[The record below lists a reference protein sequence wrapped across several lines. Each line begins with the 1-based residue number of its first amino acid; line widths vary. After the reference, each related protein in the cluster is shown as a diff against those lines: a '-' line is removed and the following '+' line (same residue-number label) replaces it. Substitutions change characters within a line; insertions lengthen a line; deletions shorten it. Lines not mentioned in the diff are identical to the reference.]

1 MLNKHIFYTF
11 GLQNLQNQTAS
22 LNNTPVLIVGLTEN
36 KIQMKIGVP
45 KETKEKENRVALTP
59 DVVKDLIKKGFEIA
73 IEKDAG
79 LASFYSNEA
88 YSAAGAGIVSKTEA
102 YGADVVLKVNP
113 PDAADVALIKKD
125 GILISFMWAATNST
139 LVEACSKA
147 GITAFSMDAIPRIS
161 RAQKMDALSSQA
173 NLAGYKA
180 VLMAANAIG
189 KILPMMTTAAGTIR
203 PSKVVI
209 FGAGVAGLQAIATAK
224 RMGAVVEVTDI
235 RPETKEQV
243 ESLGGKFI
251 EVKGDE
257 SIKIEGGYVK
267 GVSEEFLKRQQELV
281 SKHVKEADIVIT
293 TALIPGK
300 KAPLLVTEEMV
311 KSMRFGSVILD
322 MAVEQGGNVT
332 GSELNKTVIKN
343 GVTIIGEGNLPSL
356 LPMNASDLYAKNIA
370 TFLLHLAD
378 KDNFKWEMEE
388 EITKG
393 SLIVHKGQAVHPT
406 VTKPV
411 NA

>member
-1 MLNKHIFYTF
+1 ML
-11 GLQNLQNQTAS
+11 
-22 LNNTPVLIVGLTEN
+22 V
-36 KIQMKIGVP
+36 GVP
-45 KETKEKENRVALTP
+45 KETKVKENRVALTP
-59 DVVKDLIKKGFEIA
+59 DVVKDMVKKGYQVQ
-73 IEKDAG
+73 IEKGAG
-79 LASFYSNEA
+79 MNSFYSDDA
-88 YSAAGAGIVSKTEA
+88 YTAAGATLCDHDSVYKNS
-102 YGADVVLKVNP
+102 DVVLKVNP
-113 PDAADVALIKKD
+113 PLPDEVAKMKKD
-125 GILISFMWAATNST
+125 SILLSFMWAATNPD
-139 LVEACSKA
+139 LVAACEKA
-147 GITAFSMDAIPRIS
+147 GVSAFSMDAIPRIS

-173 NLAGYKA
+173 NLGGYKA
-180 VLMAANAIG
+180 VLLAADNIG

-224 RMGAVVEVTDI
+224 RLGAVVEVTDI

-251 EVKGDE
+251 EVKGDD

-267 GVSEEFLKRQQELV
+267 GVSEEFLKKQQELV
-281 SKHVKEADIVIT
+281 AKHVKEADIVIT

-311 KSMRFGSVILD
+311 KSMRFGSVIVD
-322 MAVEQGGNVT
+322 MAVEQGGNVA
-332 GSELNKTVIKN
+332 GSELNKTVNKH

-356 LPMNASDLYAKNIA
+356 LPMNASDLYAKNIV
-370 TFLLHLAD
+370 TFLYHLS
-378 KDNFKWEMEE
+378 DNTGFKWEMEE

-393 SLIVHKGQAVHPT
+393 SLITHKGVAVHPSVAKT
-406 VTKPV
+406 V

>member
-1 MLNKHIFYTF
+1 
-11 GLQNLQNQTAS
+11 
-22 LNNTPVLIVGLTEN
+22 
-36 KIQMKIGVP
+36 MKLAVP
-45 KETKEKENRVALTP
+45 KETKFKENRVALTP
-59 DVVKDLIKKGFEIA
+59 DVVKDLVKKGFEVIV
-73 IEKDAG
+73 ENGAG
-79 LASFYSNEA
+79 MNSFFSDESYT
-88 YSAAGAGIVSKTEA
+88 AAGAQLVPDAKKLYA
-102 YGADVVLKVNP
+102 DADVVLKVNAP
-113 PDAADVALIKKD
+113 LPEEIAGMKK
-125 GILISFMWAATNST
+125 GAILLSFMWAATNPE
-139 LVEACSKA
+139 LVNACVKA
-147 GITAFSMDAIPRIS
+147 GISAFSVDAVPRIS

-173 NLAGYKA
+173 NLAGYKS
-180 VLMAANAIG
+180 VIMAANTIG

-203 PSKVVI
+203 PCKVVI

-224 RMGAVVEVTDI
+224 RLGAVVEVTDI

-243 ESLGGKFI
+243 QSLGGKFI

-257 SIKIEGGYVK
+257 SVKMEGGYVK
-267 GVSEEFLKRQQELV
+267 GVSEEFLKMQQELV

-293 TALIPGK
+293 TALIPGR

-311 KSMRFGSVILD
+311 KSMRFGSVIVD
-322 MAVEQGGNVT
+322 MAVEQGGNVV
-332 GSELNKTVIKN
+332 GSELNKTVVKD
-343 GVTIIGEGNLPSL
+343 GVTIIGEGNIPSL

-393 SLIVHKGQAVHPT
+393 SLIVHNGAAVHPS
-406 VTKPV
+406 VSKPV